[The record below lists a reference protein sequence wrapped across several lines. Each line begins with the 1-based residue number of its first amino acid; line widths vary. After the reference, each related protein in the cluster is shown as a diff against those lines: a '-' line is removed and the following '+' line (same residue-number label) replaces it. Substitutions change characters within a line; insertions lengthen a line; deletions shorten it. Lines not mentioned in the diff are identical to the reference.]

1 MSIENIKQ
9 GSVITDKVSLLLRNG
24 ENEKALDLL
33 GQNYGPLARNAMEK
47 VMKYSNLS
55 QDEMVRVFGK
65 ISDILEN
72 VADKISRHERLNEK
86 KEKAAAAREQAE
98 DAAELAA
105 IQAEAMERRKKF
117 EDRMRWVEEQKQ
129 KLAEERRQLEEQR
142 RFEKDVRKR
151 REIEEKLKRLEERKN
166 TWKRN
171 AGIWKKYGRKIKT
184 ALWLGQMD
192 VLTGT
197 MRAFRL
203 LSGIQTVHMRLI
215 LPPIRRSVPR
225 TIFPLPQLP
234 VQLLI
239 RRKMRIPR
247 MFQTLRIPET
257 RRLKRRFC

>member
-1 MSIENIKQ
+1 
-9 GSVITDKVSLLLRNG
+9 
-24 ENEKALDLL
+24 
-33 GQNYGPLARNAMEK
+33 
-47 VMKYSNLS
+47 
-55 QDEMVRVFGK
+55 
-65 ISDILEN
+65 
-72 VADKISRHERLNEK
+72 
-86 KEKAAAAREQAE
+86 
-98 DAAELAA
+98 
-105 IQAEAMERRKKF
+105 MERRKKF

-142 RFEKDVRKR
+142 RFEKDARKR
-151 REIEEKLKRLEERKN
+151 REIEEKLKRLEERKKHLE
-166 TWKRN
+166 TERRN
-171 AGIWKKYGRKIKT
+171 LEKIREENKT

-203 LSGIQTVHMRLI
+203 LSGIQTVRMRLI

-257 RRLKRRFC
+257 RR